1 MAPPRRKG
9 DQRPEGL
16 QSIDYSL
23 FRDVP
28 KDVVFLKWEK
38 ELVAWSYS
46 CLRTSAASDRGMMN
60 NIDVEF
66 LRIRLLTEGKQRLI
80 GLISQDTVGMQAPRV
95 LLRLYLDT
103 WNRER
108 LLSII
113 EEIEGTMRKGEGDLS
128 PVLVSNKAITVI
140 ALRRA

>member
-1 MAPPRRKG
+1 
-9 DQRPEGL
+9 
-16 QSIDYSL
+16 
-23 FRDVP
+23 
-28 KDVVFLKWEK
+28 
-38 ELVAWSYS
+38 
-46 CLRTSAASDRGMMN
+46 MN

-128 PVLVSNKAITVI
+128 PVLVSNKATTVI